1 MTKRKIREETRQAP
15 EQSEFDTP
23 HVTPRGS
30 ALGPGRGTEDRA
42 GCLEPAGFSEPC
54 AHSLRWRFPRCG
66 AVSRGPPAMNTLV
79 PTATSEGR
87 KARMGLQSAG
97 SSSLPGT
104 DGWADV
110 KTEIAGLDG
119 LSETGATRITQN
131 PEDPAHGRE
140 HGTGLLSGEELSL
153 KKWWLPQ
160 APFLPGPCHAS
171 SFPSEWEAGAVPPP
185 GAAEGKGKCP
195 GGRERPEQWHT
206 HCELSESPESGTLSR
221 ALPGP
226 GGGWRGVRGLH

>member
-1 MTKRKIREETRQAP
+1 
-15 EQSEFDTP
+15 
-23 HVTPRGS
+23 
-30 ALGPGRGTEDRA
+30 
-42 GCLEPAGFSEPC
+42 
-54 AHSLRWRFPRCG
+54 
-66 AVSRGPPAMNTLV
+66 MNTLV

-87 KARMGLQSAG
+87 KARTGLQSAG

-140 HGTGLLSGEELSL
+140 HGTGPLSGEELSL

-160 APFLPGPCHAS
+160 APFLPGPCHSS

-195 GGRERPEQWHT
+195 GRKERPEQWHT
-206 HCELSESPESGTLSR
+206 HCELSESPESGTLSLTLCLALEGAGGESGACIRDLLPQLRTEVVLADSLLPRCSEHQAHTRGIIPR
-221 ALPGP
+221 AHEPLWSPRRDP
-226 GGGWRGVRGLH
+226 QGVERM